1 MKWPVSL
8 EELNEAQLLELLR
21 AFDKTPL
28 EKRRMLLAFPGI
40 PLDLLVIKFHQV
52 WTASGE
58 HSREKWLPLMDSLF
72 ANPQWALWLTELPA
86 GIQELA
92 KHILCARAAWSILN
106 NDFIYVTKG
115 ADMDFAMMKAIF
127 RAADAHKNWEIREIY
142 DRYCEEVDFK
152 KAKTLGNRFSSQERS
167 KQLHIILG
175 NLTEDLLLVDTIAFL
190 VRLQKDGGGRIAIP
204 LADFIG

>member
-40 PLDLLVIKFHQV
+40 PLDLLVIKFYQV
-52 WTASGE
+52 WTDSGE
-58 HSREKWLPLMDSLF
+58 QSREKWLPLMDSLF
-72 ANPQWALWLTELPA
+72 ANPQWALWLTELPVD
-86 GIQELA
+86 IQEMA
-92 KHILCARAAWSILN
+92 RNILCARAAWSILN

-127 RAADAHKNWEIREIY
+127 GASDTHEGWDIREIY

-152 KAKTLGNRFSSQERS
+152 KAKTQGNRFSSQERS

-175 NLTEDLLLVDTIAFL
+175 DLTEDLLLVDTIAFL

-204 LADFIG
+204 LADFIE